1 MWLNKTFTLTIGA
14 WFVFD
19 QARGNHEMDAACPTC
34 MPIEAVMRVQEHSHV
49 LDDLP
54 ASRR

>member
-14 WFVFD
+14 WSVFD
-19 QARGNHEMDAACPTC
+19 QARGNREMDAACSTC
-34 MPIEAVMRVQEHSHV
+34 MPIEAVMRVQEHSHI

-54 ASRR
+54 ALS